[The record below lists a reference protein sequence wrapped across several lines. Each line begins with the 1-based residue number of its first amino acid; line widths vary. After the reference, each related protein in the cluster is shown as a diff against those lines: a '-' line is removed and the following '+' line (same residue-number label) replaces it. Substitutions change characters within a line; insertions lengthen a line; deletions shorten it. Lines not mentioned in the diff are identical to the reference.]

1 MKDCEINVSS
11 YSKSEG
17 KQYSEISE
25 VCACVCMCGSNNIVS
40 IESVESVAPWVEV
53 GLFWGLGSF

>member
-1 MKDCEINVSS
+1 MIQATQEDDISSRWILSFFCCVKDCEINVSS

-25 VCACVCMCGSNNIVS
+25 VCACVYV
-40 IESVESVAPWVEV
+40 WK
-53 GLFWGLGSF
+53 